1 MDFLEML
8 EELWDFVV
16 GGFEGDGDVSKMDGS
31 DPWPPK
37 P

>member
-16 GGFEGDGDVSKMDGS
+16 DGFEGGDVSKMDGS
-31 DPWPPK
+31 DPIPPK